1 MIYTQDQ
8 DGDDYWTMSIQ
19 RAKPTP
25 GKIWLWLFVCQKQGN
40 EMNFLN
46 FSGWPSKKLTG
57 DLHVSVPKL
66 AQLLGQNKSLL
77 IIDWEVRRGSNSF
90 TKEEIMEVMDGL
102 AEFTYAGLGVNR
114 PDWYRLVKPTATSTQ
129 TSTPTRTPTVRIPHC
144 PQGDSLNSPSAGQGE
159 ISNPPLDPWRRLL
172 LRFHEQRW
180 IKSCLLLNF

>member
-40 EMNFLN
+40 EMNFLY

-66 AQLLGQNKSLL
+66 VQLLGQNKSLL

-144 PQGDSLNSPSAGQGE
+144 PQ
-159 ISNPPLDPWRRLL
+159 
-172 LRFHEQRW
+172 
-180 IKSCLLLNF
+180 